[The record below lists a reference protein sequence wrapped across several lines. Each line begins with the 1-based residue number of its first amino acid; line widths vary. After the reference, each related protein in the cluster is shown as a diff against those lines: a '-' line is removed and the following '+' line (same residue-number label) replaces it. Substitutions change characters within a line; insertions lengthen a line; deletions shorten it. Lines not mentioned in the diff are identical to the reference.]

1 MVVKNKKEY
10 YSLRKLKGGV
20 ASVLVGALL
29 LTGTSVA
36 MAEEPRE
43 EKWPS
48 EYPIIDLGPE
58 EPQFESRGVAIMDKD
73 GKWIHDFFPDGE
85 WEIDGNGF
93 PGLPEAK
100 DLPSFPET
108 LGGPEYK
115 EQEESGKA
123 EAEEQPEKQV
133 APAEQPK
140 GQEATPPSPPTL
152 RLEEDSVTVTPPE
165 DEDVAAVKLDGIFIF
180 DEENRGGLL
189 PKATKS
195 SDGWELAGVGGFNK
209 ISLDPKT
216 GQWTIPLGSLVK
228 GEPLGATAVYND
240 GKQSERRS
248 IDIPGVEPTPAPES
262 APAPTEKAPEA
273 PAEKAPEAPAE
284 KTPSVPA
291 EKTPSVPA
299 EKTPSAPAEKA
310 PSAPAEKAPS
320 APAEKTP
327 SAPAEKAP
335 SAPAEKTP
343 EAPAEKAPSAPA
355 PLTRKPRG
363 LGLGSSKQ
371 GLSEKEEQVM
381 RLLEGAYTIFLYTD
395 KERIEYPFHGTPEEL
410 EKKIKETI
418 TAYKS
423 GHYPYVERFQ
433 NDKRVLLQFYKEKY
447 LLRVI
452 SGDEGSRQH
461 VETPF
466 YDKEKLE
473 DRIQELQ
480 NGAEGY
486 DVLKQEDE
494 DKDKKS
500 YNKRVTLTFTR
511 KVEKKIEPELHEEK
525 PSFPETEVP
534 MKPEVPKQAEVP
546 KATPDSSTHKPRG
559 LDLGS
564 SKQGLSEEEKLIMG
578 FLDSAYAI
586 FLRTDKEQIG
596 YPFYGSPE
604 KLEEKIRETIEAYKS
619 GHYPYV
625 ERFQTDKRVLLHFYK
640 EKYLLRVISGEEGSR
655 QQVETPFYDKKKLE
669 DRVKE
674 LEDGAEG
681 YDVFKQED
689 EDKDKKSYIK
699 RVTLTFTRKV
709 EKKIEPELHEEKPF
723 FPETE
728 VPQNPATPEKSEE
741 PQKSESQKSPEAP
754 SKSETQKSPEA
765 PSKSETQK
773 SPEVPSK
780 SETQKSPEA
789 PSKSETQK
797 SSELSQNPE
806 NLQKPKVPMTSAI
819 SNATT
824 MAQPQ
829 QVKQLPAT
837 GDLPS
842 ALTWL
847 GGSLLGLLGAI
858 YQKKKD

>member
-1 MVVKNKKEY
+1 MVVKNKKDY

-29 LTGTSVA
+29 LTGTSVV
-36 MAEEPRE
+36 MAEELSGLE
-43 EKWPS
+43 SSESQWQLIDGDEDWDES
-48 EYPIIDLGPE
+48 EYSVP
-58 EPQFESRGVAIMDKD
+58 FENRGVLLLDREGRGILDYLGGED
-73 GKWIHDFFPDGE
+73 EDFPNLTDQGRHLPEFPD
-85 WEIDGNGF
+85 IL
-93 PGLPEAK
+93 PGPGVPVDPEM
-100 DLPSFPET
+100 
-108 LGGPEYK
+108 
-115 EQEESGKA
+115 
-123 EAEEQPEKQV
+123 EEQPEKQV

-180 DEENRGGLL
+180 NEDSRGYLF
-189 PKATKS
+189 PEATKF
-195 SDGWELAGVGGFNK
+195 SDEWKLSDMGGFNGIK
-209 ISLDPKT
+209 LDPKT

-228 GEPLGATAVYND
+228 GEPLGATAVYKD

-262 APAPTEKAPEA
+262 APAPAEKTPEAPAEKTPSAPAEKAPEA

-284 KTPSVPA
+284 KTP
-291 EKTPSVPA
+291 
-299 EKTPSAPAEKA
+299 
-310 PSAPAEKAPS
+310 
-320 APAEKTP
+320 
-327 SAPAEKAP
+327 
-335 SAPAEKTP
+335 
-343 EAPAEKAPSAPA
+343 EAPAEKAPEAPA

-381 RLLEGAYTIFLYTD
+381 RFLEGAYTIFLYTD

-525 PSFPETEVP
+525 PFFPETEVP
-534 MKPEVPKQAEVP
+534 KMPEVPKKAEAP

-564 SKQGLSEEEKLIMG
+564 SKQGLSEEELIMG
-578 FLDSAYAI
+578 FLDSAYTI
-586 FLRTDKEQIG
+586 FLRTDKEQVG
-596 YPFYGSPE
+596 YPFYGSQKE
-604 KLEEKIRETIEAYKS
+604 LEEKLKETIEAYKS

-640 EKYLLRVISGEEGSR
+640 EKYLLRVISGEEGNR

-709 EKKIEPELHEEKPF
+709 EKIEPELHEEKPF

-741 PQKSESQKSPEAP
+741 PQKSESQKSPEV
-754 SKSETQKSPEA
+754 

-780 SETQKSPEA
+780 SETQKSLEAPSKSETQKSPESPSKSETQKSPEV

>member
-29 LTGTSVA
+29 LTGTSVV

-48 EYPIIDLGPE
+48 EYPIIDLEPE

-73 GKWIHDFFPDGE
+73 GKWIYDSFPDGE
-85 WEIDGNGF
+85 WEIGGNGF

-123 EAEEQPEKQV
+123 EAEEQSEKQV
-133 APAEQPK
+133 VPKEGLTEQPK
-140 GQEATPPSPPTL
+140 AQEITSPAPPK
-152 RLEEDSVTVTPPE
+152 LELGEEAVTVTPPE

-180 DEENRGGLL
+180 NEDSRGYLF
-189 PKATKS
+189 PEATKF
-195 SDGWELAGVGGFNK
+195 SDEWKLSDMGGFNGIK
-209 ISLDPKT
+209 LDPKT

-228 GEPLGATAVYND
+228 GEPLGATAVYKD

-262 APAPTEKAPEA
+262 APAPIEKAPEA

-284 KTPSVPA
+284 KTPSVP
-291 EKTPSVPA
+291 T
-299 EKTPSAPAEKA
+299 EKA
-310 PSAPAEKAPS
+310 PE
-320 APAEKTP
+320 
-327 SAPAEKAP
+327 
-335 SAPAEKTP
+335 APAEKTP
-343 EAPAEKAPSAPA
+343 EAPAEKAPEAPA

-674 LEDGAEG
+674 LEGGAEG

-728 VPQNPATPEKSEE
+728 TPQNPATPEKSEE

-773 SPEVPSK
+773 SPEVPSE
-780 SETQKSPEA
+780 SETQKSSEV

-806 NLQKPKVPMTSAI
+806 NLQKPKVLMTSAI